1 MTHESQSDPASFL
14 AVPMAVWLEL
24 FYDLVFVAAILVLSD
39 AASHGHDAARILR
52 VIAIFV
58 ALWWVWLSTTLF
70 TNRFRASDIVHRL
83 LVLGQMFVVVLVA
96 MEAHAGVKHDATY
109 LSLTYAALVASIAVM
124 YTRAART
131 TPHKSGD
138 AQRRARLAWA
148 GTGLFLV
155 AAALPWP
162 VSSALWVVGLAAL
175 IVSTLAG
182 TLAEGDA
189 GLDEHHLVER
199 MGAFTIIVCGEAFVK
214 VAIAVSGSS
223 VLEVDVIALFFEFVL
238 TFAIWTSYFE
248 DVPQAG
254 IRADR
259 LHAWFMS
266 HLLLQLA
273 IAGTAIGVAKLVK
286 VGPLDHLL
294 SDDILEITGTLATV
308 YVALAIIG
316 ACTRRVPI
324 GGLVTLRLATAGVV
338 VAVGIGAWQVDFVD
352 LVEGVAALS
361 VVAVVYT
368 VLSYRIT
375 RTTTVRA
382 AR

>member
-1 MTHESQSDPASFL
+1 MLVGLEAKLFSDYKNGQLQLVQVPASRGSDSRFG
-14 AVPMAVWLEL
+14 
-24 FYDLVFVAAILVLSD
+24 IVLNY
-39 AASHGHDAARILR
+39 AN
-52 VIAIFV
+52 F
-58 ALWWVWLSTTLF
+58 
-70 TNRFRASDIVHRL
+70 
-83 LVLGQMFVVVLVA
+83 
-96 MEAHAGVKHDATY
+96 DATY

-273 IAGTAIGVAKLVK
+273 IAGASVLIGAGDIAGCTTGGDALTA
-286 VGPLDHLL
+286 VGPAFGLKPTGLLALDVARIEAGLL
-294 SDDILEITGTLATV
+294 LTD
-308 YVALAIIG
+308 
-316 ACTRRVPI
+316 
-324 GGLVTLRLATAGVV
+324 
-338 VAVGIGAWQVDFVD
+338 VDFFSARKASSAS
-352 LVEGVAALS
+352 LISSAENEPLSAAS
-361 VVAVVYT
+361 GGT
-368 VLSYRIT
+368 
-375 RTTTVRA
+375 
-382 AR
+382 